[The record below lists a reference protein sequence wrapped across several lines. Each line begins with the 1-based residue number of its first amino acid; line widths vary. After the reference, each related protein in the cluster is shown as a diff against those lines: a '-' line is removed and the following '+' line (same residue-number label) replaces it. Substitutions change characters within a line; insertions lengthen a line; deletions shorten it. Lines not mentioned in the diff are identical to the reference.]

1 MDMDEALEYAA
12 SLNAE
17 ARSSA
22 DCIKGIDAFL
32 NKEKIKW

>member
-1 MDMDEALEYAA
+1 MDDALEYAA

-17 ARSSA
+17 ARGSA
-22 DCIKGIDAFL
+22 DCVKGIDSFL